1 MGFRH
6 LRLCMH
12 EFEEDEEKR
21 SACVEVDESVVEC
34 MLAFSGESSDG
45 RYGFPIFDSSTF
57 RFDWKRI
64 KILIDK
70 LND

>member
-1 MGFRH
+1 M
-6 LRLCMH
+6 
-12 EFEEDEEKR
+12 EFDG
-21 SACVEVDESVVEC
+21 SIVEC
-34 MLAFSGESSDG
+34 MLALAGEISDG
-45 RYGFPIFDSSTF
+45 RYGFLILDSSIF

>member
-1 MGFRH
+1 M
-6 LRLCMH
+6 
-12 EFEEDEEKR
+12 
-21 SACVEVDESVVEC
+21 EVDRCIVEC
-34 MLAFSGESSDG
+34 MLAFAGEISDG
-45 RYGFPIFDSSTF
+45 RYGFPILDSSTF